1 MPVKTGIQNSL
12 KTLQY
17 DLVVPVWTAGTPS
30 GWHGFSPGRILR
42 AEMPA
47 IHAGMTEA
55 VDEIK
60 TELDQLSGI
69 VKM

>member
-1 MPVKTGIQNSL
+1 MDFPP
-12 KTLQY
+12 
-17 DLVVPVWTAGTPS
+17 DA
-30 GWHGFSPGRILR
+30 FLR

>member
-17 DLVVPVWTAGTPS
+17 DLVVMDCRDPIRLTWIFPRTHPAG
-30 GWHGFSPGRILR
+30 RD
-42 AEMPA
+42 
-47 IHAGMTEA
+47 AGMTEA
-55 VDEIK
+55 ADEIK